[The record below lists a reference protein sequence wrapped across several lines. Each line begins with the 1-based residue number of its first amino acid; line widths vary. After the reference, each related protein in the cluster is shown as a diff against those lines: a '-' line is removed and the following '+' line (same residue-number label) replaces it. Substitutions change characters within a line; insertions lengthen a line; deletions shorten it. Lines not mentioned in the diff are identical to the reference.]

1 MKSIGCLTGLSALA
15 LLLGAC
21 TSVPSEGEDSPTPA
35 PAAHRHRT
43 VGLARSAGLA
53 AEKPVEQPAAPKT
66 EVPKARAEEPAP
78 TPEPQGEVVVQEEE
92 TSGFFDWLFG
102 GETAADETAAPAAPA
117 PAVETAAV
125 AAPKPAAPPAAKPE
139 PAAETEK
146 ESGGFFSWLFGSSK
160 DEEETPRQTVEV
172 KPEVTPTPAQQ
183 AAAQKALRETPAV
196 PEPST
201 ASDTSLLAPGVDD
214 TPASTRNGLRLG
226 NFAPPEEAA
235 SRAESTTPRPN
246 AVELRGLRSPML
258 RGGRLPMDINGK
270 LTTDKEDHE

>member
-1 MKSIGCLTGLSALA
+1 MKSFGSLTALSALA

-21 TSVPSEGEDSPTPA
+21 TSVTPEGEGTPA
-35 PAAHRHRT
+35 PAPSSHRHRT

-53 AEKPVEQPAAPKT
+53 AEAPETKPAKPK
-66 EVPKARAEEPAP
+66 EEKPEEPKPIEEPAP
-78 TPEPQGEVVVQEEE
+78 EPEAVNPEHAQPATE
-92 TSGFFDWLFG
+92 T
-102 GETAADETAAPAAPA
+102 E
-117 PAVETAAV
+117 
-125 AAPKPAAPPAAKPE
+125 KPAKTE
-139 PAAETEK
+139 SAAEAEK

-160 DEEETPRQTVEV
+160 DEEETPKQAVEV
-172 KPEVTPTPAQQ
+172 KPEVAPTPAQQ
-183 AAAQKALRETPAV
+183 AAAQKALRETPAI
-196 PEPST
+196 PEPRTES
-201 ASDTSLLAPGVDD
+201 ATSLLTPGVDD
-214 TPASTRNGLRLG
+214 TPDYTPAPARNGLRLG

>member
-21 TSVPSEGEDSPTPA
+21 TSVPSEGEYSPA

-53 AEKPVEQPAAPKT
+53 AEKPVEQPAAPKQ
-66 EVPKARAEEPAP
+66 EAPKAHAEEPAP
-78 TPEPQGEVVVQEEE
+78 APEPQGEVVVQEEE
-92 TSGFFDWLFG
+92 RSGFFDWLFG
-102 GETAADETAAPAAPA
+102 GENAAEETAAPAAPA
-117 PAVETAAV
+117 PAVETAAAA
-125 AAPKPAAPPAAKPE
+125 AAPKPAARPAATPA
-139 PAAETEK
+139 PAAEAEK
-146 ESGGFFSWLFGSSK
+146 ESGGFFSWLFGSSE
-160 DEEETPRQTVEV
+160 DEEETPRQAVEV

-183 AAAQKALRETPAV
+183 AAAQKALRETPAI

-201 ASDTSLLAPGVDD
+201 ASDTSLLAPGVGD
-214 TPASTRNGLRLG
+214 TPAPTRNGLRLG